1 MKRIVLLVFLFC
13 GFLFAGVNINTA
25 TQKELMSL
33 SGIGEAKAKAIIEY
47 RSKTK
52 FKKIE
57 DIMQVPGIGK
67 GIFEKIKEDITVTSE
82 TKGKK

>member
-33 SGIGEAKAKAIIEY
+33 SGIGESKAKAIIEY
-47 RSKTK
+47 RSKNK

-67 GIFEKIKEDITVTSE
+67 GIFEKIKKDIIVTSE

>member
-1 MKRIVLLVFLFC
+1 MKRIILIVFLFC
-13 GFLFAGVNINTA
+13 GFLSAEVNINTA

-33 SGIGEAKAKAIIEY
+33 SGIGESKAKAIVEY

-67 GIFEKIKEDITVTSE
+67 AIFEKIKKDITVTSE